1 MKKRSFIFVFSLLLI
16 LCFSSVSYSR
26 NDYKLLTKYRDELDK
41 NYDKMR
47 VNNKRLMQVMKT
59 TKYRGYD
66 IYSKFAA
73 LRDDLLW
80 SYDMITLFGIT
91 YRLRNHESKMI
102 TKRLIY
108 IQEGI
113 QIGLVLI
120 DKIYDYIKADS
131 LLHVVEEQRAIIRSS
146 LETLD
151 KAIKLMKIMA
161 RKQTRNK

>member
-1 MKKRSFIFVFSLLLI
+1 MKKISFIFVCSLLLI
-16 LCFSSVSYSR
+16 LYFSSVSYSD
-26 NDYKLLTKYRDELDK
+26 NDYKLLMKYRDELNK
-41 NYDKMR
+41 NYKKMR

-59 TKYRGYD
+59 AKYRGYD

-91 YRLRNHESKMI
+91 YGLRNHESKMI

-113 QIGLVLI
+113 QIGLILI

-131 LLHVVEEQRAIIRSS
+131 LLHIVGEQRAIIRSS
-146 LETLD
+146 LGTLD
-151 KAIKLMKIMA
+151 KTIKLMKIMP
-161 RKQTRNK
+161 RKESRNK

>member
-1 MKKRSFIFVFSLLLI
+1 MKKTSFIFVCSLLLI
-16 LCFSSVSYSR
+16 LCFSSVSYCD
-26 NDYKLLTKYRDELDK
+26 NAYKLLMKYRDGLDK
-41 NYDKMR
+41 NYNKMS
-47 VNNKRLMQVMKT
+47 VNNTRLMQVIKT

-73 LRDDLLW
+73 LKDDLLW
-80 SYDMITLFGIT
+80 SYDMISLFGIT

-102 TKRLIY
+102 AKRLIY

-131 LLHVVEEQRAIIRSS
+131 LLHIVEEQRAIIRSS

-151 KAIKLMKIMA
+151 KTIKLMKIMT
-161 RKQTRNK
+161 RKQSRNK